1 MVDDAGSG
9 DLRMSQ
15 SDDINIGRREALH
28 EAMKYVRAQKDK
40 TDGPQRDDWQLGFA
54 AACREIEDY
63 MRQMAL
69 K

>member
-1 MVDDAGSG
+1 MG
-9 DLRMSQ
+9 Q
-15 SDDINIGRREALH
+15 SDDIRFGRSEALH
-28 EAMKYVRAQKDK
+28 EAMKYVRAAKDK
-40 TDGPQRDDWQLGFA
+40 TDGPQRADWQLGYA